1 MLLRGPLELELR
13 DGSVVRVM
21 PGPYGKGV
29 SIVPLAP
36 KRKPTGS
43 RRRGPTGDPRGRKPR
58 PSTVALR
65 EKLAQDKVGDAIGT
79 PRDYVTWL
87 LDKDEELGRPMA
99 RTVVYREIKKY
110 R

>member
-1 MLLRGPLELELR
+1 
-13 DGSVVRVM
+13 
-21 PGPYGKGV
+21 
-29 SIVPLAP
+29 
-36 KRKPTGS
+36 
-43 RRRGPTGDPRGRKPR
+43 
-58 PSTVALR
+58 LR